1 MTRLKLEQDIKPLSE
16 FRAHATAILEEMH
29 KTRRPLVITQNGRS
43 AAVVLDVA
51 AYDALMEKME
61 LLEEIRIADAQ
72 LKAGQGVENEEAR
85 ARALAMLKQ

>member
-16 FRAHATAILEEMH
+16 FRAHAATILEEMH
-29 KTRRPLVITQNGRS
+29 KTGRPLVITQNGRS

-61 LLEEIRIADAQ
+61 LLEEIRIAEGQ
-72 LKAGQGVENEEAR
+72 LKEGKGIENEEAR

>member
-16 FRAHATAILEEMH
+16 FRAHATAILEEIH

-51 AYDALMEKME
+51 AYDALMERME
-61 LLEEIRIADAQ
+61 LLEDIRIADAQ
-72 LKAGQGVENEEAR
+72 LKAGKGIENEKAR
-85 ARALAMLKQ
+85 KQALAVLKK